1 MTMKAPEA
9 PGNYIA
15 FFRFVHGDSNRFGQ
29 KVWCDILVQAN
40 PFAASKP
47 QVVEMMAAGKQV
59 EPVEE
64 RSSLLDDSMQLE
76 QEIQMNASPILQFE
90 YVCHEVKDEIQQLE
104 DKFEEKPAAELFLS
118 HIEEP
123 VLKNEEEKQE
133 IDPLM
138 KSEPSAEDLERIVYL
153 EKLAKVKDNKI
164 VENMMQLLDMGYS
177 VFEVNL
183 NLLNRNKN
191 DLIMAVNNICNGN
204 VTESMFN

>member
-1 MTMKAPEA
+1 
-9 PGNYIA
+9 
-15 FFRFVHGDSNRFGQ
+15 
-29 KVWCDILVQAN
+29 
-40 PFAASKP
+40 
-47 QVVEMMAAGKQV
+47 
-59 EPVEE
+59 
-64 RSSLLDDSMQLE
+64 
-76 QEIQMNASPILQFE
+76 
-90 YVCHEVKDEIQQLE
+90 
-104 DKFEEKPAAELFLS
+104 
-118 HIEEP
+118 
-123 VLKNEEEKQE
+123 
-133 IDPLM
+133 M